1 MRIPF
6 RVGYLLTAASLLS
19 ALTGCSGGAPAVNAP
34 PGGGLTGSAVRLG
47 GPDLLDTRV
56 VTNGVY
62 VALANQTNLYSLPDL
77 KNAAPK
83 CTFPTANAKGIAVD
97 AAGTLWVPSSASFQ
111 VTTYM
116 KGTCKQAALT
126 LNEPNGSPNAVA
138 FSTTGTVY
146 VADIVGTGGSHGLVS
161 VYPKGAS
168 SPTSTLSDP
177 EMIEVRGVVV
187 DRAGD
192 VFASG
197 VKEQGSIVE
206 EFKNGKMP
214 GKLLRISTGIA
225 DGLEID
231 IHQNLL
237 VVDPGA
243 RLIEAFA
250 PPYNG
255 AAAFT
260 IPTRGS
266 SEFGHLDAANK
277 NIYVSNFSSG
287 TVDVFKYPS
296 GLYKYSI
303 SNGVV
308 QDGVWGVA
316 VMPASTN

>member
-1 MRIPF
+1 MRNPF
-6 RVGYLLTAASLLS
+6 RVGYLLAAASLL
-19 ALTGCSGGAPAVNAP
+19 ATLTGCSGGASTVVAP
-34 PGGGLTGSAVRLG
+34 PGNGLTGSAVRLG
-47 GPDLLDTRV
+47 APDLLDTLV
-56 VTNGVY
+56 VTSGVY
-62 VALANQTNLYSLPDL
+62 VALANQTNLYSLPDS
-77 KNAAPK
+77 KNHPPK

-97 AAGTLWVPSSASFQ
+97 AAGTLWVPSSAAFN
-111 VTTYM
+111 VTTYK

-126 LNEPNGSPNAVA
+126 LNEPNGSPYAVA
-138 FSTTGTVY
+138 FSNTGVVY
-146 VADIVGTGGSHGLVS
+146 VADILGMGESHGVIS

-168 SPTSTLSDP
+168 SPSSTLSDP
-177 EMIEVRGVVV
+177 EMIEIRSVAV

-192 VFASG
+192 VFAGG
-197 VKEQGSIVE
+197 VKERGSIIM

-214 GKLLRISTGIA
+214 GKVLRLQTSIA
-225 DGLEID
+225 AGMEVDKN
-231 IHQNLL
+231 QNLL

-243 RLIEAFA
+243 QLVEAFP
-250 PPYNG
+250 PPYSG
-255 AAAFT
+255 PAAFT

-296 GLYKYSI
+296 GAFKYSI
-303 SNGVV
+303 TNGVV

>member
-1 MRIPF
+1 MHTPIRL
-6 RVGYLLTAASLLS
+6 GYLLTAASLLA
-19 ALTGCSGGAPAVNAP
+19 ALTGCSGGASAVNVP
-34 PGGGLTGSAVRLG
+34 PGSGLAGSAVRLA
-47 GPDLLDTRV
+47 GPDLLDTLV
-56 VTNGVY
+56 VTSGVY
-62 VALANQTNLYSLPDL
+62 IALANQTNLYALPDP
-77 KNAAPK
+77 KNIAPK

-97 AAGTLWVPSSASFQ
+97 AAGTLWVPSSAALN
-111 VTTYM
+111 VTTYK

-138 FSTTGTVY
+138 FSNTGTVY
-146 VADIVGTGGSHGLVS
+146 VADIVGTGGSNGVIS

-168 SPTSTLSDP
+168 SPSSTLSNP
-177 EMIEVRGVVV
+177 EMIEIRGVAV
-187 DRAGD
+187 DKAGD

-197 VKEQGSIVE
+197 VKEQGSIVV

-214 GKLLRISTGIA
+214 GKLLRLQTGIA
-225 DGLEID
+225 DGMEVD
-231 IHQNLL
+231 KNQNLL

-243 RLIEAFA
+243 RLVEAFP
-250 PPYNG
+250 PPYSG
-255 AAAFT
+255 PAAFT
-260 IPTRGS
+260 IPTKGS

-316 VMPASTN
+316 VMPAFTN